1 MDFHWIS
8 WTKGEPFQWGDFRY
22 NSGNPYKNY
31 RIGPLLIRVFIRK
44 LKMRIIGTLKRP
56 SKEYFEVSKY
66 WLKLPIR
73 FYKFFK
79 INLIL

>member
-44 LKMRIIGTLKRP
+44 LKTK
-56 SKEYFEVSKY
+56 
-66 WLKLPIR
+66 
-73 FYKFFK
+73 
-79 INLIL
+79 